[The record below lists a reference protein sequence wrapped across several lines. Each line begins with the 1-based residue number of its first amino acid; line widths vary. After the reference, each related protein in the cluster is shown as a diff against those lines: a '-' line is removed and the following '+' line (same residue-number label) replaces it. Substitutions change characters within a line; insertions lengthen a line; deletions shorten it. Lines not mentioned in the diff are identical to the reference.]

1 MNSVIRSRAPLRL
14 GLAGGGTDV
23 SPYCDLYGGAVL
35 NASIDKFAYTFIS
48 KRNDDKIFFKASDL
62 NSSKLMSF
70 GLINDVDRSLIIHSK
85 VYQYMI
91 KNYHKNI
98 NIPLNITTYC
108 DVMPGSGL
116 GSSSTVIVSIIKAFV
131 ELLDLGLDVFEI
143 AKIAY
148 KIERVECNISGGKQ
162 DQYAAAFGGFNLMEF
177 FKDDDVKITPLK
189 IKNWIICE
197 LEASTLLYFTGVS
210 RESSNIIEDQISSY
224 KNNQIEVIN
233 AMHSMKKQTYFLKEA
248 LIRGDLND
256 LTKSINL
263 SWENKKK
270 SSTKISNSRIDLIYK
285 SAMEEGALAGK
296 VSGAGGGG
304 FMWFIVPPEKKLD
317 VSRALESFG
326 GEVSNCH
333 FINKGC
339 EAWRI

>member
-1 MNSVIRSRAPLRL
+1 L